1 MVTDLGEFFIFF
13 HNLVLVSNLIYSRF
27 KVPRDERPAFVHS
40 PSVLTSL
47 FKLEGGLQEMIP
59 DQGEFLSVHHDLR
72 LISNLIYSR
81 FKVPK
86 RREARVCS
94 FPLSVDFF
102 VRRGVAAD
110 DT

>member
-27 KVPRDERPAFVHS
+27 KVP
-40 PSVLTSL
+40 
-47 FKLEGGLQEMIP
+47 
-59 DQGEFLSVHHDLR
+59 
-72 LISNLIYSR
+72 
-81 FKVPK
+81 K

-94 FPLSVDFF
+94 FPLGVDFF
-102 VRRGVAAD
+102 VRRGVAGD